1 MIKKL
6 LCLLLTLA
14 IGLCCCA
21 PVSAAPAD
29 QHPPLTPS
37 VSAKAALLMEAE
49 SGEILFEKH
58 AHLPMGMASTTK
70 IMTALVA
77 LEQKSPDT
85 VISIPKEA
93 VGIEGSSVYLIEGE
107 KLSLRDLLYALLLSS
122 ANDAAT
128 AIAIAVGGS
137 EKDFC
142 ALMNQKAKE
151 LGLRSTR
158 FENPHGLY
166 HEEHYTTAY
175 ELALITAHAL
185 SIPLF
190 REIVSTY
197 TKKIPH
203 DGIPDVRL
211 LCNHNKLLKSYD
223 GAIGVKTGFTKKTGR
238 TLVSAAERDGMTLI
252 AVTLDAPDDWRDHTA
267 MLDYGFASYERLTVA
282 KAGEFTYDFPV
293 VGGKEETVTLTNQ
306 EPLTLLLPREHDAPS
321 TKIEGVGRF
330 LYAPVR
336 AGEAACRITV
346 RVGDRSISSLLYA
359 TASVE
364 KKPSRSLLDRLFE
377 GGRQNP

>member
-1 MIKKL
+1 MSKKL
-6 LCLLLTLA
+6 FCFLLTLTV
-14 IGLCCCA
+14 GLCCCTPIRA
-21 PVSAAPAD
+21 VPAKES
-29 QHPPLTPS
+29 PSPPS
-37 VSAKAALLMEAE
+37 VSAKAAVLIEAE
-49 SGEILFEKH
+49 SGEVLFEKN

-77 LEQKSPDT
+77 LEQADPDQT
-85 VISIPKEA
+85 VTIPKEA
-93 VGIEGSSVYLIEGE
+93 VGIEGSSIYLIEGE
-107 KLSLRDLLYALLLSS
+107 TMTLRELLYALMLSS

-137 EKDFC
+137 EERFC
-142 ALMNQKAKE
+142 DLMNQTARE
-151 LGLRSTR
+151 MGLQSTR

-166 HEEHYTTAY
+166 HEEHYTTAE
-175 ELALITAHAL
+175 ELARIAARAL

-211 LCNHNKLLKSYD
+211 LCNHNKLLKSYK

-267 MLDYGFASYERLTVA
+267 MLDFGFSAYRR
-282 KAGEFTYDFPV
+282 FTFAPSGAYSHSFPV
-293 VGGKEETVTLTNQ
+293 VGGKEKEVILTNATA
-306 EPLTLLLPREHDAPS
+306 LSLLLPKDHGTP
-321 TKIEGVGRF
+321 KILIESVGRF
-330 LYAPVR
+330 LYAPVQS
-336 AGEAACRITV
+336 GQSVCRMTLMA
-346 RVGDRSISSLLYA
+346 GDRSVSSILYA
-359 TASVE
+359 TESVE
-364 KKPSRSLLDRLFE
+364 KKPSLSLLDRLLD
-377 GGRQNP
+377 GGQSNP